1 MKGTRAGGAMISDKH
16 ANFIV
21 NVGKAKAEDVMHLIA
36 LAQKTVQDKFGVELE
51 LELKLVG
58 FEEWFI

>member
-1 MKGTRAGGAMISDKH
+1 MISDKH

-21 NVGKAKAEDVMHLIA
+21 NVRNARAEDVVHLIA

-58 FEEWFI
+58 YEEWFI